1 MSTETPLIRM
11 ARSMAAAEIGSAPA
25 WKAAPSM
32 IGFTAMWSPKSP
44 SAMAWASR

>member
-1 MSTETPLIRM
+1 MSTETPLMRM
-11 ARSMAAAEIGSAPA
+11 ARSIAAAEIGRAPA

-32 IGFTAMWSPKSP
+32 IGFTAMWSPKSA